1 MSAFRGRIPAAV
13 NIARAPGS
21 SYKIRRRLHVAHHT
35 VLGVSSDATPTEI
48 KRAFKMRAL
57 KLHPDIP
64 GTGCALKYNEC
75 QLAMNAMLRNHG
87 NYGSRYSQHREG
99 GGPSWAQARRAQAD
113 AADAAESDADEEAH
127 EYARMRREAAQEKRD
142 YERTE
147 AEYNAWKM
155 RTLRLLCL
163 YVAFGTVVKYALVNI
178 IVEVRER
185 GWLENW
191 VTPAARKRRGD
202 GARFDA
208 IGGRDQP
215 QGDPKAEG

>member
-1 MSAFRGRIPAAV
+1 
-13 NIARAPGS
+13 
-21 SYKIRRRLHVAHHT
+21 
-35 VLGVSSDATPTEI
+35 
-48 KRAFKMRAL
+48 
-57 KLHPDIP
+57 
-64 GTGCALKYNEC
+64 
-75 QLAMNAMLRNHG
+75 MNAMLRNHG

-113 AADAAESDADEEAH
+113 KADAAESDADEEAH

>member
-1 MSAFRGRIPAAV
+1 MATVRRSIPASM
-13 NIARAPGS
+13 ARAPS
-21 SYKIRRRLHVAHHT
+21 ANYNYRVSIYRRRLHVAHHT

-75 QLAMNAMLRNHG
+75 QLAMDAMLHIHEL
-87 NYGSRYSQHREG
+87 RYSQHREG

-113 AADAAESDADEEAH
+113 VADAAESDADEEAH
-127 EYARMRREAAQEKRD
+127 EYARMRREAAQETRY

-178 IVEVRER
+178 IVEVREL
-185 GWLENW
+185 GWVENW

-202 GARFDA
+202 GAKVDA
-208 IGGRDQP
+208 IDGRDQP